1 MHSLSFLV
9 KNGDFQTSD
18 KSRTPLDGLHVSLVC
33 VLWVFILPLSTILQL
48 DFGTVSYRKVF
59 FFYVSFY
66 FFQII
71 FFLCQANYVQFSY
84 SIRLPI
90 KLSLN
95 EKQIKYYET
104 TYD

>member
-18 KSRTPLDGLHVSLVC
+18 ESRTPLDGLHVSLVC

-48 DFGTVSYRKVF
+48 D
-59 FFYVSFY
+59 YVSFY
-66 FFQII
+66 FIQII

>member
-1 MHSLSFLV
+1 VHSLSFLV

-18 KSRTPLDGLHVSLVC
+18 ESRTPLDGLHVSLVC

-48 DFGTVSYRKVF
+48 D
-59 FFYVSFY
+59 YVSFY
-66 FFQII
+66 FIQII